1 MIDSLYSTP
10 SITEC
15 EHKDMLFLQNLPSVV
30 VSHVLDPQPG
40 DRVLDMCAAPG
51 YYNVHMY
58 YVITL
63 HLYVHACSVSGINN
77 NNKLSLYHCIHVR
90 NVHFYTGGKTV
101 HIATLMKD
109 KVYVSLS

>member
-51 YYNVHMY
+51 YYNVHMH

-63 HLYVHACSVSGINN
+63 HLYVPCMLDQEPRLLNVSF
-77 NNKLSLYHCIHVR
+77 CW
-90 NVHFYTGGKTV
+90 
-101 HIATLMKD
+101 
-109 KVYVSLS
+109 